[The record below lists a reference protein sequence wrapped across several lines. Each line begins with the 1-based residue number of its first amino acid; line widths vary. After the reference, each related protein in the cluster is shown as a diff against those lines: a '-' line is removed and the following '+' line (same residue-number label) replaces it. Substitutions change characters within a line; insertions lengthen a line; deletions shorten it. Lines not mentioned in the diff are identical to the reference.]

1 MLASELIIQNK
12 SCRYSNH
19 EFKSLPS
26 EDSGLMVAV
35 SCLNKHSCLNIH
47 IAQFHIIY
55 FPHGIKFSLPNF
67 PIMQNSHIIRL
78 MDLLWM
84 NGQWGSVRM
93 VLCLIIWLWKW
104 SHWKTKTTLKWHG
117 KGEKATGKTSP
128 ILHVGKTLPRLP
140 NTFFSNM
147 NAMKM

>member
-35 SCLNKHSCLNIH
+35 NCLNKHSCLNIH

-55 FPHGIKFSLPNF
+55 FPHVIKFSLPNF
-67 PIMQNSHIIRL
+67 PILQNSHIIRL
-78 MDLLWM
+78 TVNERAVRFCPNGALLD
-84 NGQWGSVRM
+84 N
-93 VLCLIIWLWKW
+93 LA
-104 SHWKTKTTLKWHG
+104 LKVVPLKDQNHPKVTW
-117 KGEKATGKTSP
+117 
-128 ILHVGKTLPRLP
+128 
-140 NTFFSNM
+140 
-147 NAMKM
+147 